1 MNSHRNELVNLIENK
16 VVTSDNIDEAV
27 VVADILPDTP
37 RWLAF
42 LNQLCLWV
50 GSIALSL
57 AVLFFIAFNW
67 GAFGKFGKFILLEAT
82 LVIAVGAFLWVKKD
96 TLLAKASITA
106 ASILV
111 GVLLALFGQTY
122 QTGADPWQLF
132 LVWACFIIPWAIVA
146 RFSVLLLMSTV
157 LINVSLLLYNSI
169 HTNILSSI
177 LGSDVYFVWDVFVLD
192 LFLLVAWHMAH
203 EKLTWIKDGFSIR
216 CVVLIVALAMNVLVN
231 TSLTET
237 AFTETGT
244 VTHWSAAIWVFC
256 LGFGY
261 WFYRYKYVDLFI
273 LAIGC
278 LSAIGIVT
286 VFFIEVLMQ
295 RHDTVDLFP
304 FLTIIVIGLGA
315 AAVGWLK
322 KVQKDIH
329 NASE

>member
-1 MNSHRNELVNLIENK
+1 MNSRRNELVNLIENK

-42 LNQLCLWV
+42 LNQLCLWA

-67 GAFGKFGKFILLEAT
+67 SAFGKFGKFILLET
-82 LVIAVGAFLWVKKD
+82 SIVIAVGAFLWVKKS
-96 TLLAKASITA
+96 TLLAKASITV

-132 LVWACFIIPWAIVA
+132 LVWACFIIPWAIA
-146 RFSVLLLMSTV
+146 SRFSVLLLMSTI
-157 LINVSLLLYNSI
+157 LINVSLLLYSSI
-169 HTNILSSI
+169 HASILSSI
-177 LGSDVYFVWDVFVLD
+177 LGFDVYFVWDVFVLN

-216 CVVLIVALAMNVLVN
+216 CVALIVALAMNMLVN
-231 TSLTET
+231 MSL
-237 AFTETGT
+237 TETGT
-244 VTHWSAAIWVFC
+244 VISWSAAIWVFC

-261 WFYRYKYVDLFI
+261 WFYRYKYVDLFM

-278 LSAIGIVT
+278 LSAIGIIT

-304 FLTIIVIGLGA
+304 FLTIIVMGLGA
-315 AAVGWLK
+315 AAIGWLK